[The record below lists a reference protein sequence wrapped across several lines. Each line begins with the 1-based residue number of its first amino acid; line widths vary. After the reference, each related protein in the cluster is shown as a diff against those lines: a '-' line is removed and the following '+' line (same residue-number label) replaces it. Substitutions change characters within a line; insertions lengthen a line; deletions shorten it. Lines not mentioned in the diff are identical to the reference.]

1 VKHLVGVAVQQAG
14 GKYIDEVRRY
24 AEQLLR
30 TTVSRDP
37 GGLADV
43 IRAYVRDEL

>member
-1 VKHLVGVAVQQAG
+1 MEHLVGVAVQQAG
-14 GKYIDEVRRY
+14 DEYIDEIRRY

-30 TTVSRDP
+30 TTASRDP
-37 GGLADV
+37 GGLANV